1 MSDEKA
7 IIRSIAQSALGQTHD
22 AIDLFHQSKF
32 DSAITLA
39 HAAQGM
45 MPKTDKPHFGHK
57 LEAFEN
63 LLGAQERG
71 GESKPNAFANWLKHG
86 DPEKQA
92 AVISELEAIVGIVRA
107 ISKYI
112 ATYGGLSPKM
122 GEFRDWA
129 IARITELQKADA

>member
-1 MSDEKA
+1 MTEKKTTTT
-7 IIRSIAQSALGQTHD
+7 ITKSALRQIHD

-32 DSAITLA
+32 DSAVTVA

-45 MPKTDKPHFGHK
+45 MPKTENPHFSHK
-57 LEAFEN
+57 LEALAKALEAV
-63 LLGAQERG
+63 GDERPT
-71 GESKPNAFANWLKHG
+71 KPNDIANWLKHG
-86 DPEKQA
+86 HAEMKG
-92 AVISELEAIVGIVRA
+92 AVITEVEAIAVIVRA

-129 IARITELQKADA
+129 IDRVIALRKAGD